1 MATHAVPGTTLI
13 VPRRN
18 VIELRQLRRIPDQ
31 FSSFTFL
38 VFVGGLFGGDWQMK
52 LGKDR
57 LSVFD
62 GGSDLKLVSK
72 RSPYMRTE
80 YISSHPRQNAPNL
93 SIEPDVVRV
102 ALHAIRIDFSRRLT
116 FWAPRASNDDAA
128 PFVRRL
134 LSSPAPRPSR

>member
-72 RSPYMRTE
+72 RSPTCAL
-80 YISSHPRQNAPNL
+80 SSTSPPAKAPNL
-93 SIEPDVVRV
+93 SIRT
-102 ALHAIRIDFSRRLT
+102 RRRLDGVARDRDR
-116 FWAPRASNDDAA
+116 F
-128 PFVRRL
+128 
-134 LSSPAPRPSR
+134 